1 MVFIMEWILLLLIL
15 LLIPSVFFAT
25 RFFCIKKNIRD
36 AKVEIDELLENPDAN
51 RILKFSCPDKKFESF
66 LMSINHYLQFS
77 RKERIKYLR
86 REIEIRKEIENVSH
100 DLRTP
105 LTSILGYIELIDRNA
120 LSDDERNYLEV
131 VIRKSKS
138 LQRLIGKFYDLSRL
152 EADEYAFDNRNVN
165 IHKMLSELM
174 LNSYNEFDEKGI
186 NIDLNIG
193 NTEVNVLGDED
204 ALERIFSNLINN
216 VLKYARNNLW
226 VSIEPE
232 KDKVIVKFINDTSQL
247 SDIDVSHMF
256 DRFYMKEEA
265 RTNQSTGLGLTI
277 TKLLVEK
284 MGGNISADLNDDE
297 NLEIRIEFKN
307 ENIN

>member
-1 MVFIMEWILLLLIL
+1 MEWILLLLLIL

-36 AKVEIDELLENPDAN
+36 AKVEIEELLENTDAN
-51 RILKFSCPDKKFESF
+51 RILKFSCPDKDFESLLVSF
-66 LMSINHYLQFS
+66 NHYLQLT
-77 RKERIKYLR
+77 RKERIKYLK

-152 EADEYAFDNRNVN
+152 EADEYVFECKNVN

-174 LNSYNEFDEKGI
+174 LNSYNEFDKKGI
-186 NIDLNIG
+186 NINLNLG
-193 NTEVNVLGDED
+193 NREVNILGDED
-204 ALERIFSNLINN
+204 ALERIFTNLINN
-216 VLKYARNNLW
+216 VLKYATNNLW
-226 VSIEPE
+226 VSIVPSP
-232 KDKVIVKFINDTSQL
+232 DKVVVKFINDTLQL
-247 SDIDVSHMF
+247 SDTDVSHIF
-256 DRFYMKEEA
+256 DRFYMKDEA

-284 MGGNISADLNDDE
+284 MDGNISADLNEDE
-297 NLEIRIEFKN
+297 NLEITIEF
-307 ENIN
+307 

>member
-1 MVFIMEWILLLLIL
+1 MVFIMEWILLVLIL

-25 RFFCIKKNIRD
+25 RFFCIKKNINY
-36 AKVEIDELLENPDAN
+36 AKVEIEELLENPDAN
-51 RILKFSCPDKKFESF
+51 SILKFSCPDKNFESF
-66 LMSINHYLQFS
+66 LMSINQYLQFS

-105 LTSILGYIELIDRNA
+105 LTSILGYIELIDRKA

-152 EADEYAFDNRNVN
+152 EADEYAFKNSTIN

-174 LNSYNEFDEKGI
+174 LNSYNEFDKKGI

-193 NTEVNVLGDED
+193 NKELNVLGDED
-204 ALERIFSNLINN
+204 ALERIFTNLINN
-216 VLKYARNNLW
+216 VLKYATTNLW
-226 VSIEPE
+226 VSIESGV
-232 KDKVIVKFINDTSQL
+232 DKVIVRFVNDTSRL

-256 DRFYMKEEA
+256 DRFYMKDEA
-265 RTNQSTGLGLTI
+265 RTNHSTGLGLTI

-284 MGGNISADLNDDE
+284 MGGEISADLSEDK
-297 NLEIRIEFKN
+297 NLEIRMEFKALK
-307 ENIN
+307 I

>member
-1 MVFIMEWILLLLIL
+1 MEWILLVLIL

-36 AKVEIDELLENPDAN
+36 AKVEIEELFENPDAN
-51 RILKFSCPDKKFESF
+51 RILKFSCPDKNFESF
-66 LMSINHYLQFS
+66 LMSINQYLQFT
-77 RKERIKYLR
+77 RRERIKYLR

-152 EADEYAFDNRNVN
+152 EADEYGLENKTVN
-165 IHKMLSELM
+165 IHKMISELM
-174 LNSYNEFDEKGI
+174 LNNYNEFEKKGVNI
-186 NIDLNIG
+186 NLNIG
-193 NTEVNVLGDED
+193 NKEVNVSGDED
-204 ALERIFSNLINN
+204 ALERIFTNLISN
-216 VLKYARNNLW
+216 VLKYATNNLW
-226 VSIEPE
+226 LSIESE
-232 KDKVIVKFINDTSQL
+232 ENKVIVKFTNDTLQL
-247 SDIDVSHMF
+247 AQIDVIHLF
-256 DRFYMKEEA
+256 DRFYMKDEA

-284 MGGNISADLNDDE
+284 LGGMISADLDEEE

-307 ENIN
+307 I

>member
-36 AKVEIDELLENPDAN
+36 AKVEIEELFENPDAN
-51 RILKFSCPDKKFESF
+51 RILKFSCPDKNFESF
-66 LMSINHYLQFS
+66 LMSMNQYIQFA
-77 RKERIKYLR
+77 RKERIKYMS

-105 LTSILGYIELIDRNA
+105 LTSILGYIELIDRKA

-152 EADEYAFDNRNVN
+152 EADEYGLENKTVN
-165 IHKMLSELM
+165 IHKMISELM
-174 LNSYNEFDEKGI
+174 LNNYNEFEKKGVNI
-186 NIDLNIG
+186 NLNIG
-193 NTEVNVLGDED
+193 NKEVNVSGDED
-204 ALERIFSNLINN
+204 ALERIFTNLISN
-216 VLKYARNNLW
+216 VLKYATNNLW
-226 VSIEPE
+226 LSIESE
-232 KDKVIVKFINDTSQL
+232 ENKVIVKFTNDTLQL
-247 SDIDVSHMF
+247 AQIDVIHMF
-256 DRFYMKEEA
+256 DRFYMKDEA

-284 MGGNISADLNDDE
+284 LGGMISADLDEEE

-307 ENIN
+307 I

>member
-1 MVFIMEWILLLLIL
+1 MEWILVLLIL

-25 RFFCIKKNIRD
+25 RFFCIKKNVRD
-36 AKVEIDELLENPDAN
+36 AKAEIEELLENPDAN
-51 RILKFSCPDKKFESF
+51 RILKFSCPDKTFESF
-66 LMSINHYLQFS
+66 LMSINQYFQFT
-77 RKERIKYLR
+77 REERIKYLR

-105 LTSILGYIELIDRNA
+105 LTSILGYIELIDRKA

-152 EADEYAFDNRNVN
+152 EADEYAFENRNVN

-174 LNSYNEFDEKGI
+174 LNSYNEFDKKGI

-193 NTEVNVLGDED
+193 NKELNVLGDED
-204 ALERIFSNLINN
+204 ALERIFTNLINN
-216 VLKYARNNLW
+216 VLKYATTNLW
-226 VSIEPE
+226 VSIEAGE
-232 KDKVIVKFINDTSQL
+232 DRVIVRFVNDTSQL

-256 DRFYMKEEA
+256 DRFYMKDEA
-265 RTNQSTGLGLTI
+265 RTNHSTGLGLTI

-284 MGGNISADLNDDE
+284 MSGEISANLNE
-297 NLEIRIEFKN
+297 EKNLEMRIAFKSLKL
-307 ENIN
+307 

>member
-1 MVFIMEWILLLLIL
+1 MEWILLVLIL
-15 LLIPSVFFAT
+15 SLIPSVFFAT

-36 AKVEIDELLENPDAN
+36 AKVEIDELLQNPDAN
-51 RILKFSCPDKKFESF
+51 RILKFSCPDKKFEGF
-66 LMSINHYLQFS
+66 LMSINSYLQFT

-152 EADEYAFDNRNVN
+152 EADEYAFENRNVN

-174 LNSYNEFDEKGI
+174 LNSYNEFEKKEI
-186 NIDLNIG
+186 NLNLNIG
-193 NTEVNVLGDED
+193 NREVNVLGDED
-204 ALERIFSNLINN
+204 ALERIFTNLINN
-216 VLKYARNNLW
+216 VLKYAANNLC

-232 KDKVIVKFINDTSQL
+232 MDKVIVKFINDTSQL

-284 MGGNISADLNDDE
+284 MGGVISADLNEDK
-297 NLEIRIEFKN
+297 NLVIRIEFKI
-307 ENIN
+307 ENLE

>member
-1 MVFIMEWILLLLIL
+1 MEWIILLLVL
-15 LLIPSVFFAT
+15 LLIPSVFFTT

-36 AKVEIDELLENPDAN
+36 AKVEIDELLENPEAN
-51 RILKFSCPDKKFESF
+51 RILKFSCPDKEFESF
-66 LMSINHYLQFS
+66 LISINHYLQFT

-105 LTSILGYIELIDRNA
+105 LTSILGYMELINQNA
-120 LSDDERNYLEV
+120 LSDV

-152 EADEYAFDNRNVN
+152 EANEYAFECKNVD

-174 LNSYNEFDEKGI
+174 LNSYNEFEKKEI
-186 NIDLNIG
+186 NLNLNIG
-193 NTEVNVLGDED
+193 NREVNVLGDED
-204 ALERIFSNLINN
+204 ALERIFTNLVNN
-216 VLKYARNNLW
+216 VFKYAANKLW
-226 VSIEPE
+226 ISIEPE
-232 KDKVIVKFINDTSQL
+232 VDKVVVRFTNDTLQL
-247 SDIDVSHMF
+247 TDIDVSHMF
-256 DRFYMKEEA
+256 DRFYMKDEA

-284 MGGNISADLNDDE
+284 MDGNISADLKEDG
-297 NLEIRIEFKN
+297 NLEIRIDFKN
-307 ENIN
+307 